1 MKTVIVGLTSGLI
14 VGVVCLVYLF
24 VRTSWVVSTRGRLD
38 SQSLQRH
45 GIPTSESLKSTSLM
59 FMVIVASGS
68 MLWGFIGAGIYHIIR
83 NDLYFFLLSSVIAAV
98 IVYLILRSNTAFPRD
113 KMIVSVII
121 MLGLGMLIPWLI

>member
-1 MKTVIVGLTSGLI
+1 MQTVIVGLTSGLI

-24 VRTSWVVSTRGRLD
+24 VRTSWVVSTKGRMD
-38 SQSLQRH
+38 SQSLQRQ
-45 GIPTSESLKSTSLM
+45 GIPLSESLKSTSLM

-83 NDLYFFLLSSVIAAV
+83 NDFYFFLLSSIIAAV

-113 KMIVSVII
+113 KMILSVII
-121 MLGLGMLIPWLI
+121 MLGLGLLIPLLI

>member
-24 VRTSWVVSTRGRLD
+24 VRTSWVVSTSGRLD

-121 MLGLGMLIPWLI
+121 MLGLGLLIPWLI